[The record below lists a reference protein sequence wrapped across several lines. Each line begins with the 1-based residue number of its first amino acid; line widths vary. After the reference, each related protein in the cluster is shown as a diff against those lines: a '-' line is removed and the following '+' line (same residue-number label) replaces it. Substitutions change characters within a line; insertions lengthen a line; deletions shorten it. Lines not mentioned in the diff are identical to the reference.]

1 MTTLADFIRDTPFG
15 QGVRWISGARL
26 FKYPEEHPDFLLL
39 HPYLKAAEE
48 GRPPAEN
55 ENESESPGKLQERKS
70 SNIKHTTNISE
81 ERKEITGSPTQ
92 TSGDHTLVSWYSHDD
107 PANPSNWSFGKKA
120 WVHASINYYA
130 FAIYMA
136 SSLYTPAAPELI
148 RIWDISITVSSLGL
162 GIFVLGYG
170 IGPLLFG
177 PLSEIPAI
185 GRSWVY
191 FVTQFLFLVLSIPTA
206 LANNAAGFM
215 VLRVLLGLFG
225 APALCIAGGTIGD
238 ITTALWLPFMLY
250 VYAFCPLA
258 GPSLGPLIAGF
269 SVPVKGWR
277 WSMWEVVWSV
287 GLSLIS
293 MVSEAPWRDAGV
305 N

>member
-39 HPYLKAAEE
+39 HPSLKAAEE

-55 ENESESPGKLQERKS
+55 ENESKSP
-70 SNIKHTTNISE
+70 

-92 TSGDHTLVSWYSHDD
+92 KSGDHTLVSWCSHDD

-215 VLRVLLGLFG
+215 VLRFLLGLFG

-269 SVPVKGWR
+269 SVPV
-277 WSMWEVVWSV
+277 
-287 GLSLIS
+287 
-293 MVSEAPWRDAGV
+293 
-305 N
+305 